1 MDVEGADDDADSDP
15 FPDLG
20 ECSDKQQGVIPP
32 GVADNTGRWP
42 LDEALVDEALVT
54 LPGAGYFTRRCDPP
68 GAE

>member
-1 MDVEGADDDADSDP
+1 M
-15 FPDLG
+15 G
-20 ECSDKQQGVIPP
+20 ECSDKQQSVIPP
-32 GVADNTGRWP
+32 GVADITGRWP